1 MNKKEHTC
9 MIGNLRIQ
17 VSNMKKALDVIQ
29 RYNITVK
36 FSTKNNIIEFNL
48 GDSIFI
54 TIDQLTSI
62 LQELKPLCVPVEH
75 TWDNPLNHKIDMDGG
90 IQIQVSD
97 IGKTFEIIQKHN
109 IGVEL
114 STRVKKIQFD
124 LRTLTIDQFTSIL
137 QELKLLCEPLVPPF
151 FRCSLIAW

>member
-1 MNKKEHTC
+1 MNEKEHTY

-17 VSNMKKALDVIQ
+17 VSDMRKALDVIQ
-29 RYNITVK
+29 RHKINVK
-36 FSTKNNIIEFNL
+36 FFAKSNIIEFNHKDL
-48 GDSIFI
+48 MSI

-62 LQELKPLCVPVEH
+62 LQELKPFCVPIEH
-75 TWDNPLNHKIDMDGG
+75 IWNNPLNHKIDMDGK

-97 IGKTFEIIQKHN
+97 IEKVFEIIQKHN

-124 LRTLTIDQFTSIL
+124 LRILTIEQFISIL
-137 QELKLLCEPLVPPF
+137 QELKPYCIPLVPPF
-151 FRCSLIAW
+151 FRCSLI